1 VENPDMVDIANSI
14 TIDRPT
20 SDVFAYV
27 TDLSNEPAWHTDLLE
42 ARKTSDGPVG
52 IGTRY
57 QVRYKPFMGNSE
69 GFEEVIGFEPD
80 RLQVVRGEVGPM
92 RPTITYL
99 VKPANGGT
107 KFTRRLQ
114 LEASGL
120 MGLVL
125 PMMRF
130 MIVRTNAGF
139 VANLKRVLEQE
150 PPRG

>member
-1 VENPDMVDIANSI
+1 MVDIANSI
-14 TIDRPT
+14 TINRPAGE
-20 SDVFAYV
+20 VFAYV

-42 ARKTSDGPVG
+42 GRKTSEGPVG

-57 QVRYKPFMGNSE
+57 QVRFKPFMGNSE
-69 GFEEVIGFEPD
+69 GRSEVIGFEPN

-92 RPTITYL
+92 RPTVTYL
-99 VKPANGGT
+99 VEPANGGT
-107 KFTRRLQ
+107 RFTRRLQ

-125 PMMRF
+125 PLMRF
-130 MIVRTNAGF
+130 MIVRSNAGF

-150 PPRG
+150 SPRA